1 MMSAALHRRTGL
13 GGLALLLVSAGA
25 LGHTIAGSNAVF
37 VQGIDGPAI
46 AAFLY
51 LGAKHMVT
59 GYDHLLFLCGVL
71 FYLARPLQVLHYVSL
86 FALGHSLTLLA
97 GVLLNLPVNAALIDA
112 IIGFS
117 VVYKAFENL
126 GGFHRPGLRA
136 PAPHTVVFVFGLI
149 HGLGL
154 ATRLQD
160 FEMSANGLLANLL
173 AFNVGVEIGQM
184 LALTVIFLL
193 LSVWR
198 RRDSFQ
204 RQARAA
210 NTLLL
215 GAGLLLTFWQLSLWL
230 LGSPL

>member
-1 MMSAALHRRTGL
+1 MNAAPNRRTVL
-13 GGLALLLVSAGA
+13 WLAALLLFSSGA
-25 LGHTIAGSNAVF
+25 WGHTIAGSNAVF
-37 VQGIDGPAI
+37 VQGIDGPAV

-97 GVLLNLPVNAALIDA
+97 GVLLSLPVNAALIDA
-112 IIGFS
+112 VIGFS
-117 VVYKAFENL
+117 VIYKAFENL
-126 GGFHRPGLRA
+126 GGFRTLGLRA
-136 PAPHTVVFVFGLI
+136 PAPHLAVFVFGLI

-154 ATRLQD
+154 ASRLQA

-184 LALTVIFLL
+184 LALTLIFLL
-193 LSVWR
+193 LSLWR
-198 RRDSFQ
+198 RRASFQ

-215 GAGLLLTFWQLSLWL
+215 GAGFLLMFWQLSLWL
-230 LGSPL
+230 LGSTP